1 MVRRKTRPPSLRRRL
16 LPACLVP
23 RRSND
28 AKTSLPPAAPL
39 QAVLPETSPC
49 SHPQCAGN
57 AEGRAARSMPRYLVS
72 EERNLQAIAP
82 SPAPSSRIVRSRHG
96 EAVNSPAI
104 HLQFPISRLIKRS
117 SFRLR
122 IALSSSTESPSRI
135 SGTTSRFS
143 TSRVSCHH
151 PLHVARVGLNYPH
164 VHTRR
169 ESRLHQR

>member
-1 MVRRKTRPPSLRRRL
+1 MMQ
-16 LPACLVP
+16 
-23 RRSND
+23 
-28 AKTSLPPAAPL
+28 KTSLPPAAPL
-39 QAVLPETSPC
+39 QAVLPEHLPC
-49 SHPQCAGN
+49 SHPHVRRERGKA
-57 AEGRAARSMPRYLVS
+57 AAARSMPRYLVS